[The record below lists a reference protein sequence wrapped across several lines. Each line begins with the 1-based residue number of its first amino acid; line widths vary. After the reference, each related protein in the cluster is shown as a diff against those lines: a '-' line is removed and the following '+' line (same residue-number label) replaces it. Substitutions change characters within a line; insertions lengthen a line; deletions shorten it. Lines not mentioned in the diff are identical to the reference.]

1 MNKADLIERIAERA
15 DVSKSCAARALEA
28 LISAVEASLAAG
40 DTVNLAGFGS
50 FSVAQRAARAG
61 RNPKT
66 GEVLAIQAARV
77 ARFKPGKA
85 LKDAIRD

>member
-15 DVSKSCAARALEA
+15 DVSKSCAARALDA
-28 LISAVEASLAAG
+28 VISAIETSLATG
-40 DTVNLAGFGS
+40 ETVTLAGFGA
-50 FSVAQRAARAG
+50 FSVVQRAARAG

-66 GEVLAIQAARV
+66 GEALAIRAARV

-85 LKDAIRD
+85 LKDAIRV